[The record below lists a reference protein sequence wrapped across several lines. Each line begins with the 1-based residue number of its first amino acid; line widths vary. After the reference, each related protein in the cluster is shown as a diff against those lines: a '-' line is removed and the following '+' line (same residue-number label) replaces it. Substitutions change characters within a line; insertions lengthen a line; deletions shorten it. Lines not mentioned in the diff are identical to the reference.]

1 MKNRCEMYQLT
12 KTINDELV
20 FSSRNVGSIQ
30 AAEYMLKSM
39 ATQEEFIGEVS
50 KSGQLVEIENRVV
63 IWTPGEKWVRYID
76 GKLNIIEL
84 KIKTVES

>member
-1 MKNRCEMYQLT
+1 MMYQLT

-20 FSSRNVGSIQ
+20 FSSRHLGSIQ

-50 KSGQLVEIENRVV
+50 KSGQLVEIEHKAV
-63 IWTPGEKWVRYID
+63 IWTPGEKWVRYKNEK
-76 GKLNIIEL
+76 GNIIEL
-84 KIKTVES
+84 KIKIVES

>member
-1 MKNRCEMYQLT
+1 MYQLQ
-12 KTINDELV
+12 KTVNDEVV
-20 FSSRNVGSIQ
+20 FASRSVGSIQ

-50 KSGQLVEIENRVV
+50 KSGQLVEIENKVV
-63 IWTPGEKWVRYID
+63 IWTPGEQGVRYKNENED
-76 GKLNIIEL
+76 IIEL